1 MTFYEELGVPPDA
14 SVDAIREAYRNV
26 ARLLHPDAQTN
37 PVLKESAEVQ
47 MKRINQLYETLAEPE
62 RRRRYDRE
70 LAQDPVGIPDR
81 PETIIIRT
89 PLPSD
94 PFHRGRRGT
103 LAWLAATGVCA
114 TFIIWL
120 ATRESSAPTVYP
132 QPWASQGAGA
142 RVDAVPSP
150 SALRRA
156 AAAILPAPNMGQ
168 QRDGEIARLREELA
182 AVNADRERLSR
193 QVAAMEAERKFQ
205 PPPSEAR
212 RQIHVLP
219 PASLPSA
226 PPPPLEITLPGVAVA
241 LPSPPPA
248 QPTKW
253 VGLWAYSQARAENK
267 TKALIP
273 PEFIETVI
281 QEESGRAKVWIRG
294 QYHARFKVAD
304 ARISPAVDFH
314 FEGLVSGTFGRLPWT
329 GPDGARGEVQLR
341 LISDTALEIV
351 WAASDLG
358 KSMGLA
364 SGTAVLSRKN

>member
-14 SVDAIREAYRNV
+14 SLDTIREAYRNV

-47 MKRINQLYETLAEPE
+47 MKRINQVYETLAEPE
-62 RRRRYDRE
+62 RRRRYDQE
-70 LAQDPVGIPDR
+70 LHAGTPDR
-81 PETIIIRT
+81 PETIIVQT
-89 PLPSD
+89 PLPPD
-94 PFHRGRRGT
+94 QLRHGRRGT
-103 LAWLAATGVCA
+103 VVWLAATGVCA
-114 TFIIWL
+114 IFIIWL
-120 ATRESSAPTVYP
+120 ATRESSAPAVYP
-132 QPWASQGAGA
+132 QTWAGQGTRA
-142 RVDAVPSP
+142 RVDAVPTP

-156 AAAILPAPNMGQ
+156 AKAILPVANVDR

-182 AVNADRERLSR
+182 AANADRERLVR

-205 PPPSEAR
+205 PPPSGPQ
-212 RQIHVLP
+212 RQIHVPPPVSLQTAPLP
-219 PASLPSA
+219 PPEISIPS
-226 PPPPLEITLPGVAVA
+226 VAVA
-241 LPSPPPA
+241 LPAPPA
-248 QPTKW
+248 AQPAKW
-253 VGLWAYSQARAENK
+253 VGVWAYNQARAENK

-281 QEESGRAKVWIRG
+281 QEDSGRAKVWIRG

-351 WAASDLG
+351 WTASDLG

-364 SGTAVLSRKN
+364 SGTAILSRKN